1 MSTRYHEA
9 KKVYGEDPAALLRR
23 MEAVYAYLSHKR
35 NITYLELL
43 NKWVTWDLIRS
54 LYPVVSAYEK
64 KIN

>member
-9 KKVYGEDPAALLRR
+9 KKVYGEDPAALLRK
-23 MEAVYAYLSHKR
+23 MEDIHSRLSQKR

-43 NKWVTWDLIRS
+43 SKWMAWDLIRS